1 MLSIRGAV
9 ARAGVG
15 QSGRRSVSRPALVAA
30 STKTWRRSLS
40 FSQRDHL
47 PEDRLDHRLRADV
60 KMLGGILGR
69 TIEKHSGTETLN
81 HVEDLRSLARAWR
94 AGESEL
100 SVLADKVTTLS
111 AEEMLAV
118 AKAFSHFFSLANA
131 ADNHHRVRRMRER
144 IQESQGLAV
153 ARREDSS
160 LGTIEALL
168 ENKKA
173 TPDQII
179 NALSTQKAELVLTA
193 HPTEINRRTL
203 LVKHQEV
210 ARRLEELELIDRMG
224 GAEVAG
230 RYEKMEA
237 EQGLKRAVEALWTSD
252 KVRRTK
258 PKPQDEARAGIA
270 VIERVLWDSV
280 PAYLRRLD
288 SVLTQTVGKSLP
300 IHAAP
305 VVFASWMGGDRDGNP
320 NVTPAVT
327 REVSFTAR
335 REAATLYL
343 KDVKALTMELSATKC
358 SSELRELEL
367 VGTSREPYRAI
378 CGHLVEQLEETIE
391 MLQAMIDGEMD
402 PNVEDL
408 PINSRSQI
416 LEPLAMMYK
425 SLVSTGQKALA
436 TGPLVDSIRR
446 VGCFGIC
453 LAPLDL
459 RQESTRHT
467 EAMDAITRHLGVGS
481 YAQWDEKT
489 RQSWLLTELQGK
501 RPLLPRNVALADIGF
516 DEIVQDTLGTFEVA
530 ATLGKEALGAQVIS
544 MASSPSDVLA
554 VKLMQKEFGM
564 PWDMRVVPLFETLDD
579 LEQSEA
585 TLRTLLSLPW
595 YRGQIDGSQEVM
607 IGYSDS
613 AKDAGRMAAA
623 WAQYNA
629 QERLAA
635 VAEEAGVQLTFFHGK
650 GGTVSRGGNPAL
662 YQAIM
667 AQPRGTINGHFRV
680 TEQGEMITQNFGHPR
695 IAVNTLDVYTAG
707 ILNYTFQP
715 PEVPQE
721 KWRQIMDTLSE
732 VSCEAYRD
740 IVRRDPRFVPYFRMA
755 TPELEL
761 GALNIGSRPAKRRPT
776 GGVESLR
783 AIPWVF
789 SWTQTRLNLPAWLG
803 VGDALSTVGS
813 TSEGKSDLSEM
824 YNEWPFFATNID
836 LFEMI
841 IAKSDVGIAE
851 HYDNKL
857 VADGKSKEL
866 GSELR
871 RRLGETAGE
880 ILKISENPELIAHN
894 KLLRWQLALRDPYLD
909 PVNIMQAHIL
919 HRLRNGKFKSP
930 DEEQNLQDA
939 LIITVT
945 GIAGGMRN
953 TG

>member
-1 MLSIRGAV
+1 MLSIRGAA
-9 ARAGVG
+9 ARASVH
-15 QSGRRSVSRPALVAA
+15 QLGRSSVSRPALVTA
-30 STKTWRRSLS
+30 STKTWRRS
-40 FSQRDHL
+40 FSEEHVPGDS
-47 PEDRLDHRLRADV
+47 LDHRLRKDV
-60 KMLGGILGR
+60 KMLGGILGK

-94 AGESEL
+94 AGESDL
-100 SVLADKVTTLS
+100 SVLADKVRTLS
-111 AEEMLAV
+111 AEEMVAV

-131 ADNHHRVRRMRER
+131 ADNHHRVRRIRER
-144 IQESQGLAV
+144 IQDSKSLGV

-160 LGTIEALL
+160 LGTIEGLL
-168 ENKKA
+168 ERGVA
-173 TPDQII
+173 TADQII
-179 NALSTQKAELVLTA
+179 NALCSQKAELVLTA

-210 ARRLEELELIDRMG
+210 ARRLEDLEQIDRIG
-224 GAEVAG
+224 GPDVAG
-230 RYEKMEA
+230 RFEA
-237 EQGLKRAVEALWTSD
+237 EEASEGLTRAVEALWTSD
-252 KVRRTK
+252 EVRRNK

-288 SVLTQTVGKSLP
+288 GVLKETVGKTLP

-335 REAATLYL
+335 REAAKLYL
-343 KDVKALTMELSATKC
+343 KDVKNLTMELSTTKC
-358 SSELRELEL
+358 SQELREV
-367 VGTSREPYRAI
+367 VGGSREPYRVI
-378 CGHLVEQLEETIE
+378 CNQLAEDLEATIE
-391 MLQAMIDGEMD
+391 MLQEMMDGDLE
-402 PNVEDL
+402 PCVEDL
-408 PINSRSQI
+408 PVNSRTQI
-416 LEPLAMMYK
+416 LEPLMMMYK
-425 SLVSTGQKALA
+425 SLISTGQKSLA
-436 TGPLVDSIRR
+436 AGPLVDSIRR

-467 EAMDAITRHLGVGS
+467 EAMDAITRYLGVGS

-501 RPLLPRNVALADIGF
+501 RPLLPRNKSLADLGF

-530 ATLGKEALGAQVIS
+530 ATLGEEALGAQVIS

-564 PWDMRVVPLFETLDD
+564 PWNMRVVPLFETLSD
-579 LEQSEA
+579 LEQSED
-585 TLRTLLSLPW
+585 TMRTLLSLPW
-595 YRGQIDGSQEVM
+595 YRGHIDGSQEVM

-613 AKDAGRMAAA
+613 AKDAGRLAAA
-623 WAQYNA
+623 WAQFNG

-635 VAEEAGVQLTFFHGK
+635 VAEEAGIRLTFFHGK

-662 YQAIM
+662 YKAIM
-667 AQPRGTINGHFRV
+667 AQPRGTVNGHFRV
-680 TEQGEMITQNFGHPR
+680 TEQGEMITQNFGHPG
-695 IAVNTLDVYTAG
+695 IAVNTLDIYTAG
-707 ILNYTFQP
+707 ILHYTFEP
-715 PEVPQE
+715 PAVPSD
-721 KWRQIMDTLSE
+721 KWRSTMDTLSE
-732 VSCEAYRD
+732 VSCEAYRE
-740 IVRRDPRFVPYFRMA
+740 IVRKDPRFVPYFRTA

-803 VGDALSTVGS
+803 VGDALAKVASTP
-813 TSEGKSDLSEM
+813 EGKADLRSM
-824 YNEWPFFATNID
+824 YEQWPFFETNID

-841 IAKSDVGIAE
+841 AAKSDVRIAE
-851 HYDNKL
+851 HYDTEL
-857 VADGKSKEL
+857 VAEAEAKEL
-866 GSELR
+866 GTELR

-880 ILKISENPELIAHN
+880 ILKVSENPELIAFN
-894 KLLRWQLALRDPYLD
+894 KLLRWQLALRNPYLD

-919 HRLRNGKFKSP
+919 HRLRNGKFSSP
-930 DEEQNLQDA
+930 AEEQHLQDA

>member
-1 MLSIRGAV
+1 MISIRGAA
-9 ARAGVG
+9 ARAGVRQLG
-15 QSGRRSVSRPALVAA
+15 SSGASRPALVGA
-30 STKTWRRSLS
+30 STKTWSRFLS
-40 FSQRDHL
+40 DERTPGDW
-47 PEDRLDHRLRADV
+47 LDHRLRRDV

-69 TIEKHSGTETLN
+69 AIEKHSGTETLN
-81 HVEDLRSLARAWR
+81 HVEDLRSLARSWR
-94 AGESEL
+94 AGDSDL
-100 SVLADKVTTLS
+100 SVLADKVKTLS

-131 ADNHHRVRRMRER
+131 ADNHHRVRRFRER
-144 IQESQGLAV
+144 IQDSKSLGV

-160 LGTIEALL
+160 LGTIEGLL
-168 ENKKA
+168 SRKVA

-179 NALSTQKAELVLTA
+179 NALCNQKAELVLTA
-193 HPTEINRRTL
+193 HPTEVNRRTL
-203 LVKHQEV
+203 LAKHQEV
-210 ARRLEELELIDRMG
+210 ARRLEDLEQIDRIG
-224 GAEVAG
+224 GPEVAG
-230 RYEKMEA
+230 RFEA
-237 EQGLKRAVEALWTSD
+237 EEAAQGLKRAVEALWTSD
-252 KVRRTK
+252 EVRRIK
-258 PKPQDEARAGIA
+258 PVPQDEARAGIA
-270 VIERVLWDSV
+270 VIEQVLWDAV

-288 SVLTQTVGKSLP
+288 GVLTETVGKSLP
-300 IHAAP
+300 IQAAP

-343 KDVKALTMELSATKC
+343 KDVEDLNMELSTTKC
-358 SSELRELEL
+358 SPELRDV
-367 VGTSREPYRAI
+367 VGDSREPYRVI
-378 CGHLVEQLEETIE
+378 CRQLEKDLQETIE
-391 MLQAMIDGEMD
+391 MLQEMIDGEMEPD
-402 PNVEDL
+402 VEAL
-408 PINSRSQI
+408 PVNSRTQL
-416 LEPLAMMYK
+416 LEPLMMMYK
-425 SLVSTGQKALA
+425 SLVSTGQRALA

-467 EAMDAITRHLGVGS
+467 EAMDAITRYLGVGS
-481 YAQWDEKT
+481 YAQWDETT

-501 RPLLPRNVALADIGF
+501 RPLLPRNTPLSELGF

-579 LEQSEA
+579 LKRSEA

-595 YRGQIDGSQEVM
+595 YRGHIDGKQEVM

-613 AKDAGRMAAA
+613 AKDAGKMAAA

-635 VAEEAGVQLTFFHGK
+635 VAEEAGVKLTFFHGK

-667 AQPRGTINGHFRV
+667 AQPRGTLNGHFRV
-680 TEQGEMITQNFGHPR
+680 TEQGEMITQNFGHPG
-695 IAVNTLDVYTAG
+695 IAVNTLDIYTSG
-707 ILNYTFQP
+707 ILHYTFEP
-715 PEVPQE
+715 PAVPSQQF
-721 KWRQIMDTLSE
+721 RATMDTLSE

-740 IVRRDPRFVPYFRMA
+740 IVRKDPRFVPYFRTA

-761 GALNIGSRPAKRRPT
+761 GGLNIGSRPAKRRPT

-803 VGDALSTVGS
+803 VGDALAAVAS
-813 TSEGKSDLSEM
+813 TSEGVENLSTM
-824 YNEWPFFATNID
+824 YATWPFFKTNID

-841 IAKSDVGIAE
+841 IAKSDARIAE
-851 HYDNKL
+851 HYDSEL
-857 VADGKSKEL
+857 VVDGEAKEL
-866 GSELR
+866 GTELR
-871 RRLGETAGE
+871 RRLGEATAE
-880 ILKISENPELIAHN
+880 ILKVSKNPELIAFN
-894 KLLRWQLALRDPYLD
+894 KLLRWQLALRNPYLD
-909 PVNIMQAHIL
+909 PVNVMQAHIL
-919 HRLRNGKFKSP
+919 HRLRNGKFGSP
-930 DEEQNLQDA
+930 AEEQYLQDA
-939 LIITVT
+939 LILTVT

>member
-1 MLSIRGAV
+1 MLSIRGAAV
-9 ARAGVG
+9 RASVG
-15 QSGRRSVSRPALVAA
+15 QLGRRSFSRPALVATQ
-30 STKTWRRSLS
+30 SRP
-40 FSQRDHL
+40 FSAVSR
-47 PEDRLDHRLRADV
+47 EDVSDQLDVRLRKDV
-60 KMLGGILGR
+60 KLLGGILGR
-69 TIEKHSGTETLN
+69 TIEKHSGSETLKN
-81 HVEDLRSLARAWR
+81 VEDLRSLARAWR
-94 AGESEL
+94 SGKSEL
-100 SVLADKVTTLS
+100 SVLADKVKTLS
-111 AEEMLAV
+111 AEEMLVV
-118 AKAFSHFFSLANA
+118 AKAFLHFFSLANA

-144 IQESQGLAV
+144 IEETGSVGV
-153 ARREDSS
+153 AMREDST
-160 LGTIEALL
+160 LGIIDALL
-168 ENKKA
+168 KKNIA

-179 NALSTQKAELVLTA
+179 NALCNQKAELVLTA

-210 ARRLEELELIDRMG
+210 ARRLEDLERIARMG
-224 GAEVAG
+224 GSEVAG
-230 RYEKMEA
+230 RFEEQQA
-237 EQGLKRAVEALWTSD
+237 NQGLERAVEALWTSD
-252 KVRRTK
+252 EVRRIK
-258 PKPQDEARAGIA
+258 PRPQDEARAGIA
-270 VIERVLWDSV
+270 VIEQVLWNSV

-288 SVLTQTVGKSLP
+288 SVLMETVGKTLP

-343 KDVKALTMELSATKC
+343 KDVKALTMELSTTKC
-358 SSELRELEL
+358 SPELREM
-367 VGTSREPYRAI
+367 VGASREPYRVI
-378 CGHLVEQLEETIE
+378 CNQLEKELEGTIE
-391 MLQAMIDGEMD
+391 MLQDMIEGHLD
-402 PNVEDL
+402 PSIDLL
-408 PINSRSQI
+408 PISSRSQI
-416 LEPLAMMYK
+416 LEPLMMMYK

-446 VGCFGIC
+446 VGCFGVC

-467 EAMDAITRHLGVGS
+467 EAMDAITRYLGVGS
-481 YAQWDEKT
+481 YAQWDEET

-501 RPLLPRNVALADIGF
+501 RPLLPRNVALSELGF

-530 ATLGKEALGAQVIS
+530 ATLGEEALGAQVIS

-554 VKLMQKEFGM
+554 VKLMQKEFGI
-564 PWDMRVVPLFETLDD
+564 PWNMRVVPLFETLSD

-595 YRGQIDGSQEVM
+595 YRGHIDGSQEVM

-635 VAEEAGVQLTFFHGK
+635 VAEEAGVRLTFFHGK

-707 ILNYTFQP
+707 ILNYTFEP
-715 PEVPQE
+715 PSVPE
-721 KWRQIMDTLSE
+721 AKWRETMDTLSE
-732 VSCEAYRD
+732 VSCEAYRN
-740 IVRRDPRFVPYFRMA
+740 IVRKDPRFVPYFRTA

-803 VGDALSTVGS
+803 VGDALATVAST
-813 TSEGKSDLSEM
+813 EKGKADLRDM
-824 YNEWPFFATNID
+824 YDNWRFFATNID

-841 IAKSDVGIAE
+841 AAKSDVGIAG
-851 HYDNKL
+851 HYDDEL
-857 VADGKSKEL
+857 VMEGEAKEL
-866 GSELR
+866 GMELR
-871 RRLGETAGE
+871 RRLGETTGE
-880 ILKISENPELIAHN
+880 ILKVSENKELIEGN

-919 HRLRNGKFKSP
+919 HRLRNGKFSSP
-930 DEEQNLQDA
+930 AEEQHLQDA